1 MSIGLSNTII
11 QQARTVLGECLSLQT
26 QASMRLLFRD
36 KRIILW
42 RDIVPDTT
50 NLETRVDFLI
60 DDLLGRA
67 NEEGQN
73 ALVLFLLV
81 VSDNEE
87 TTRQKQAVRQL
98 ARLVAQDLQLPDP
111 LPPEPIVEPEPVESE
126 SEDDTQLKTPSN
138 KSIWEK
144 LRDWWAAAPVTLR
157 WLPIGIGLLVLLM
170 WLVPRLPKPF
180 DVTIPDPTT
189 TITSPPVAT
198 LTVTLTPTNT
208 PNPTETPTLAP
219 TPTATPIPGIWNGLW
234 SSSCSFIDCQRLNL
248 TQTGDNVSG
257 SYASGDGSITGTVKG
272 NWLTGQWFLGGTNGT
287 FDFWLSDDGSYWQGN
302 WDRTFAWCGYR
313 VGGAPPN
320 PCGIARWY
328 GIWQTSYGAL
338 NIIQLG
344 PEIKGTYADNSGRI
358 EGLAFGISLTGSWQ
372 RGEDSSGSLAF
383 FQNPNGRQFNG
394 YWNDTKAWCGAREGE
409 SLPIPCYNTDDQV
422 FKLPSLS
429 IFNLPEFLIATP
441 PATIPDLNIFANP
454 NLDLMPFVQPTSTP

>member
-1 MSIGLSNTII
+1 MNVGLSNTTI
-11 QQARTVLGECLSLQT
+11 QQARTVLGESLSLQT

-98 ARLVAQDLQLPDP
+98 ARLVAQELQLPDP
-111 LPPEPIVEPEPVESE
+111 LPAELPPPDEQPKPMQPELADHTPPEKEQRQQLES
-126 SEDDTQLKTPSN
+126 KVAH
-138 KSIWEK
+138 
-144 LRDWWAAAPVTLR
+144 WWTTAPVTLR
-157 WLPIGIGLLVLLM
+157 WLSVVIGLLILLA
-170 WLVPRLPKPF
+170 WLILPLLRALIVPMPE
-180 DVTIPDPTT
+180 PTA
-189 TITSPPVAT
+189 TITPSPVAT
-198 LTVTLTPTNT
+198 LT
-208 PNPTETPTLAP
+208 PTL
-219 TPTATPIPGIWNGLW
+219 TATPVPGVWSGLW
-234 SSSCSFIDCQRLNL
+234 SSSCSFITCRGLNL
-248 TQTGDNVSG
+248 TQTGNHVSG
-257 SYASGDGSITGTVKG
+257 SYASRAGSITGTVEG
-272 NWLTGQWFLGGTNGT
+272 NRLTGQWFLGGTNGT

-328 GIWQTSYGAL
+328 GMWQTSYGAL

-394 YWNDTKAWCGAREGE
+394 YWNDTEAWCGAREGE